1 VIESITLILHLRYL
15 FIVTT
20 LENMLV
26 PKLFTSCLLITFT
39 ATTNAFTTSSIK
51 KTSFSTSPF
60 TFNAANDEMAEGEAP
75 VVAEEAPV
83 VDKEAPVAVLEEEA
97 PVAVTEEE
105 SPEPMP
111 VTPVE
116 SSTPAEFCNGWVG
129 GEGPEP
135 MPLTPGISS
144 VNFDPAGFADNE
156 EWLPW
161 YREAELKHGRAA
173 MLATVGFVV
182 PEFVRIPGEQ
192 FSFEAIPKVIDAH
205 DALPQSMI
213 QILLWIS
220 FLEACS
226 IPAYTNMNNYDRRP
240 GDFGFDPL
248 GLYPTDPEKQREMQL
263 KELKNGRLA
272 MISLGGMISGA
283 IITGKG
289 FPYIP
294 DFA

>member
-1 VIESITLILHLRYL
+1 
-15 FIVTT
+15 
-20 LENMLV
+20 M
-26 PKLFTSCLLITFT
+26 
-39 ATTNAFTTSSIK
+39 
-51 KTSFSTSPF
+51 
-60 TFNAANDEMAEGEAP
+60 G
-75 VVAEEAPV
+75 
-83 VDKEAPVAVLEEEA
+83 
-97 PVAVTEEE
+97 
-105 SPEPMP
+105 
-111 VTPVE
+111 
-116 SSTPAEFCNGWVG
+116 
-129 GEGPEP
+129 
-135 MPLTPGISS
+135 
-144 VNFDPAGFADNE
+144 
-156 EWLPW
+156 
-161 YREAELKHGRAA
+161 
-173 MLATVGFVV
+173 
-182 PEFVRIPGEQ
+182 

-248 GLYPTDPEKQREMQL
+248 GLYPTDPAKQREMQL

-294 DFA
+294 FRLGIIRRSYMLAFDRYIFFSRYHFFVLNHVL